1 MGGIRNSDMWRLQYR
16 NNRYMSI
23 LSSKELEVRCNDI
36 LCNLTILSPVGQVS
50 FREINAEG
58 KYWLVAW
65 THVLEEFA
73 LRYGPYPSGFKNGF
87 TKGAD
92 MVSPTFPAPPTSKVV
107 IDAIGGVPA
116 SALYK
121 FGKYKYLSES
131 LKRGRFRIAPASI
144 YNDPSLN
151 SAVRDDELSFVI
163 SKRTMG
169 VKFRGAHNSLRA
181 FGRIDKKLV
190 SNTNYYV
197 ICFATDY
204 TLREYDDFEADACLV
219 IKEPTR
225 FVRDLMTVVSEKLPD
240 FTSSASSVKYVDPL
254 NCEELDINLY
264 MCKHFRYTYQNEY
277 RAIWVPKTPTSEL
290 EAISVELGSLEGYVD
305 LLRV

>member
-1 MGGIRNSDMWRLQYR
+1 MNGMKNSDMWRLQYK

-23 LSSKELEVRCNDI
+23 LSTEELEKRCNDI
-36 LCNLTILSPVGQVS
+36 LCNLTILSPKGQIS

-65 THVLEEFA
+65 THVLEEFF
-73 LRYGPYPSGFKNGF
+73 LRYGPYPNGFKSGFVKN
-87 TKGAD
+87 AD
-92 MVSPTFPAPPTSKVV
+92 MVSPTFPAQPMSKAA
-107 IDAIGGVPA
+107 IDTIGGVPNL
-116 SALYK
+116 ALYK
-121 FGKYKYLSES
+121 FGKYKYLIES
-131 LKRGRFRIAPASI
+131 LKKGRFRIAPASI

-151 SAVRDDELSFVI
+151 NAVRDDELSFTI

-169 VKFRGAHNSLRA
+169 VKFRGTQNSLKT
-181 FGRIDKKLV
+181 FGRLDKKLV

-225 FVRDLMTVVSEKLPD
+225 FIGDLLRVVDDRLSG
-240 FTSSASSVKYVDPL
+240 FSSSASSVKYVDPL
-254 NCEELDINLY
+254 NCEESGIDLF
-264 MCKHFRYTYQNEY
+264 MCKHFKYTYQNEY
-277 RAIWVPKTPTSEL
+277 RAIWVPKTPTADL
-290 EAISVELGSLEGYVD
+290 DVLNVDLGSLESYVE
-305 LLRV
+305 LLRI